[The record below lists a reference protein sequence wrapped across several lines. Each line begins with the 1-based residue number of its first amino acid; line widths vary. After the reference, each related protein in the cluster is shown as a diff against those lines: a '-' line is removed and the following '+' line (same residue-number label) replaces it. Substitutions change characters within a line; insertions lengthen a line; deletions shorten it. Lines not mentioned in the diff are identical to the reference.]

1 MDCAKT
7 AALKKTLQ
15 KEKDLH
21 AATRQL
27 LEEEKASTAEK
38 CEQAT
43 QELND
48 EKDFHAAT
56 RQLLEEEKASTAEKC
71 EQATQELND
80 EKTCMQ

>member
-1 MDCAKT
+1 MAAQTSKLTLQLKLKMDCAKT

-48 EKDFHAAT
+48 EK
-56 RQLLEEEKASTAEKC
+56 
-71 EQATQELND
+71 
-80 EKTCMQ
+80 TCMQ